1 MFSCCVSEWAA
12 LGPAD
17 LPRLLQGQ
25 RGGQAQA
32 RLTVRLPLQSHS
44 VSPIPYVRSISS
56 YIQAK
61 KRVKE
66 KKYFFN
72 FYSKTSSSLF
82 SDFLLPQNTFLIFPV
97 YLPEYPAPQ
106 GTVKVQSHCNF
117 AKKIFV
123 ICINLCH
130 I

>member
-1 MFSCCVSEWAA
+1 MFLCCVSEWTA

-44 VSPIPYVRSISS
+44 VSPIPYVKSISS

-61 KRVKE
+61 TKVK
-66 KKYFFN
+66 
-72 FYSKTSSSLF
+72 
-82 SDFLLPQNTFLIFPV
+82 D
-97 YLPEYPAPQ
+97 
-106 GTVKVQSHCNF
+106 
-117 AKKIFV
+117 KIFSQFLFQTPRFSITSQYV
-123 ICINLCH
+123 LFFLSFLFIF
-130 I
+130 